1 MEIACQERVVGTEWV
16 AGAKG
21 NTGRGDF
28 GRPSRVLDL
37 LPFHLAGSTDQLIVM
52 FNLLMISR

>member
-1 MEIACQERVVGTEWV
+1 VGTEWV